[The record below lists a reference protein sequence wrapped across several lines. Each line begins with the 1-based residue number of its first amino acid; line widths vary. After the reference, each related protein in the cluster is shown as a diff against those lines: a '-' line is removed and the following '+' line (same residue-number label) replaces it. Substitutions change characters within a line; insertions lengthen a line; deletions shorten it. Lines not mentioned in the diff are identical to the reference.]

1 MTNRILSTLLGALVL
16 TSTTV
21 RAQDEAVPTGATT
34 STVLL
39 RDSGTT
45 IADASAV
52 TIGLRRGIGELS
64 GVSFVHPVD
73 ALGSPAIDEDLQMS
87 MDELE
92 PIADMVR
99 TGDARAAYRRAD
111 EIIAQFEQN
120 LSVVRR
126 SQLVD
131 AYMLAAVGRCRA
143 GLARECEERLRGIIA
158 FRESLTYDAERYGP
172 SGQEVFDRARSRALS
187 GARGTLVVETDP
199 PGAEVYI
206 DGRSYGPSP
215 VTAEGLLVGQHY
227 VTVKELG
234 YEKLI
239 ARADVRAGRPVQA
252 RFELQPNVRSQLV
265 VSPEAQ
271 AAVRQELGETRAGD
285 AIRSLGS
292 TLGTTQVIIGVLSP
306 AAGGQVHVQL
316 YLYHVHTRLLQ
327 AQQELTMTTDE
338 AGMERARQVAIELYR
353 GVDMSGGIEAP
364 PDALTL
370 GPEGPRPAELH
381 EQWWFWTVIATGV
394 AAIAGAVIAGV
405 VLGGQETVPGGFLRL
420 QGELPSLP

>member
-1 MTNRILSTLLGALVL
+1 MTKRIVSLLLGLWAVA
-16 TSTTV
+16 V
-21 RAQDEAVPTGATT
+21 GGVAHAQDEGVPVGATT
-34 STVLL
+34 SVVLL
-39 RDSGTT
+39 RDPGTSV
-45 IADASAV
+45 ADASAV
-52 TIGLRRGIGELS
+52 TIGLRRGIGELPE
-64 GVSFVHPVD
+64 VSFVHPVD
-73 ALGSPAIDEDLQMS
+73 ALGAPSISEDLQMS

-99 TGDARAAYRRAD
+99 TGDARAAFQRAD
-111 EIIAQFEQN
+111 EITEQFEQN
-120 LSVVRR
+120 LTVVRR

-143 GLARECEERLRGIIA
+143 GLRRECEERIRGIVA

-172 SGQEVFDRARSRALS
+172 GGQEVFDRARARALS
-187 GARGTLVVETDP
+187 GARGTLVVETEP
-199 PGAEVYI
+199 AGAEVYI

-215 VTAEGLLVGQHY
+215 VRAEGLLVGQHY
-227 VTVKELG
+227 VTIKELG

-239 ARADVRAGRPVQA
+239 ARADVRAGRPAQA
-252 RFELQPNVRSQLV
+252 RFELERNARARLV

-271 AAVRQELGETRAGD
+271 AAIRQELGETRAGD

-292 TLGTTQVIIGVLSP
+292 TLGTTQVIVGVLGP

-327 AQQELTMTTDE
+327 AERELTMTTDE
-338 AGMERARQVAIELYR
+338 AGMERARQLAIDLYE

-364 PDALTL
+364 EDALTL
-370 GPEGPRPAELH
+370 GRGTPELY
-381 EQWWFWTVIATGV
+381 EQWWFWTVVATGV
-394 AAIAGAVIAGV
+394 AAIVGAVTAGV
-405 VLGGQETVPGGFLRL
+405 VLSGGETVPGGFLRL